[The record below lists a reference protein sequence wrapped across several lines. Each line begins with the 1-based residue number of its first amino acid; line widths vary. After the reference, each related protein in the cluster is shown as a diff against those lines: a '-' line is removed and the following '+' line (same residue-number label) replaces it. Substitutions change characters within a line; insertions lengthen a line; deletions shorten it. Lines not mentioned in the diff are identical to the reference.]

1 MNYVQEHA
9 VGAIAWR
16 MLTGDRAKYLG
27 LVFGVAFAVM
37 LMTQQAS
44 IFVGLMLRTAAQVI
58 DVTDADLWVMD
69 PRIIYVDET
78 EPLPESALWR
88 VRSVPGVEWAAPF
101 FKALSVARAPDGRLQ
116 QVFVLGVDDAT
127 LAGAPSRMIEGSVE
141 DLRRP
146 GAVVIDRVGALF
158 IWPGEKGSETG
169 SPRRS
174 DVGRT
179 LEMADRRATI
189 VGTAETSAPFTTF
202 PVVYTRYSEAL
213 RFAPPPRK
221 PLSYIL
227 VRAQAGEDHAAL
239 AARIAAETGL
249 KALPWRQFAWE
260 TIRYYLQRTGIPI
273 NFGITV
279 ILGFVVGAAVV
290 GQTFSIFVLEN
301 LRQFGALKAMGVAN
315 GTILRMVLLQGAAI
329 GILGFGIGI
338 GMAAAFFEITSRTNV
353 DLRGFFLVWQVAAG
367 TAVAVALIIVG
378 SALLAI
384 RRALVLDPAVVFR
397 T

>member
-1 MNYVQEHA
+1 L
-9 VGAIAWR
+9 GTIAWR
-16 MLTGDRAKYLG
+16 MLTGDRAKYFG

-101 FKALSVARAPDGRLQ
+101 FKALAVARAPDGRLQ

-127 LAGAPSRMIEGSVE
+127 LAGAPSRMLEGTVE

-158 IWPGEKGSETG
+158 IWPPEPGVARPT
-169 SPRRS
+169 
-174 DVGRT
+174 DIGRT

-189 VGTAETSAPFTTF
+189 VGTAETAAPFTTF
-202 PVVYTRYSEAL
+202 PVVYARYSEAL

-227 VRAQAGEDHAAL
+227 VRARAGEDHQAL
-239 AARIAAETGL
+239 AARITAETGL
-249 KALPWRQFAWE
+249 KALTWRQFAWE

-279 ILGFVVGAAVV
+279 VLGFVVGAAVV

-301 LRQFGALKAMGVAN
+301 LRQFGALKAMGVGN
-315 GTILRMVLLQGAAI
+315 GTILGMVLLQGAAI
-329 GILGFGIGI
+329 GVLGYAIGI

-353 DLRGFFLVWQVAAG
+353 DLRGFFLVWQVAVGA
-367 TAVAVALIIVG
+367 AVAVGLIIVA
-378 SALLAI
+378 SALVAI

-397 T
+397 A

>member
-1 MNYVQEHA
+1 M
-9 VGAIAWR
+9 GAIAWR
-16 MLTGDRAKYLG
+16 MLAGDRAKQLG

-58 DVTDADLWVMD
+58 DATDADLWVMD
-69 PRIIYVDET
+69 PRVIYVEET

-88 VRSVPGVEWAAPF
+88 VRSVPGVAWATPF
-101 FKALSVARAPDGRLQ
+101 FKALAVARAPDGRLQ
-116 QVFVLGVDDAT
+116 QVFVLGVDDAS
-127 LAGAPSRMIEGSVE
+127 LAGAPPRMLEGTVE
-141 DLRRP
+141 ELRRP

-158 IWPGEKGSETG
+158 IWPPETG
-169 SPRRS
+169 LPRPA
-174 DVGRT
+174 DIGRT
-179 LEMADRRATI
+179 LEMADRRATV
-189 VGTAETSAPFTTF
+189 VGVAEASAPFTTF

-227 VRAQAGEDHAAL
+227 VRAKPGEDHAAL
-239 AARIAAETGL
+239 AARIEAETGL

-260 TIRYYLQRTGIPI
+260 TIRYYLRRTGIPI

-279 ILGFVVGAAVV
+279 ALGFVVGAAVV
-290 GQTFSIFVLEN
+290 GQTFTLFVLEN
-301 LRQFGALKAMGVAN
+301 LRQFGALKAMGVPN
-315 GTILRMVLLQGAAI
+315 GTILGMVLLQGAAV
-329 GILGFGIGI
+329 GVLGFAIGI
-338 GMAAAFFEITSRTNV
+338 GLAAAFFEITSRTNV

-367 TAVAVALIIVG
+367 AGVAVAVIILAA
-378 SALLAI
+378 ALLAI

-397 T
+397 S

>member
-1 MNYVQEHA
+1 M
-9 VGAIAWR
+9 GTIAWR
-16 MLTGDRAKYLG
+16 MLTGDRAKYFG

-101 FKALSVARAPDGRLQ
+101 FKALAVARAPDGRLQ

-127 LAGAPSRMIEGSVE
+127 LAGAPSRMLEGTVE

-158 IWPGEKGSETG
+158 IWPPEPGVARPT
-169 SPRRS
+169 
-174 DVGRT
+174 DIGRT

-189 VGTAETSAPFTTF
+189 VGTAETAAPFTTF
-202 PVVYTRYSEAL
+202 PVVYARYSEAL

-227 VRAQAGEDHAAL
+227 VRARAGEDHQAL
-239 AARIAAETGL
+239 AARITAETGL
-249 KALPWRQFAWE
+249 KALTWRQFAWE

-279 ILGFVVGAAVV
+279 VLGFVVGAAVV

-301 LRQFGALKAMGVAN
+301 LRQFGALKAMGVGN
-315 GTILRMVLLQGAAI
+315 GTILGMVLLQGAAI
-329 GILGFGIGI
+329 GVLGYAIGI

-353 DLRGFFLVWQVAAG
+353 DLRGFFLVWQVAVGA
-367 TAVAVALIIVG
+367 AVAVGLIIVA
-378 SALLAI
+378 SALVAI

-397 T
+397 A